1 MHYVLFLPYGHS
13 GWTID
18 SGNTNSHSGNANS
31 HVSTMQFYA
40 YHLIQRDNFNILLRG
55 GRLLQQYIV
64 DMFAKI
70 EQLRLNYCFYH
81 QNDLRAE
88 LYQGLN
94 DAVHAG
100 DVDGVTVGRKI
111 ILPSSFTGSPRN
123 MYEQYQ
129 DAMSIVRRFGKPDL
143 FITFTC
149 NPKWPEIVHSLLINQ
164 TPADRPDLI
173 TRVFKQKLQ
182 MLLHDITQNNVFGK
196 TIAYVYVIEFQKR
209 GLPHSHILLILQP
222 NSKPLTPDHFDDF
235 VSAEIPDPALLPNLH
250 HIVTQHMIHG
260 PCGKANKQSPCM
272 NDGKCSKGFP
282 KDFNPATLQTS
293 DGYPLYKRRDNGL
306 CVEKNGVILDNR
318 WVVPYNPYLCTKY
331 SAHINVEICSTV
343 KAVKYLYKYVY
354 KGHDKIMVGL
364 QKAETSD
371 SDQKGTNVYN
381 EITHYVDAR
390 YVSASEACWRIFHY
404 DLHTHSPAIQR
415 LAVHLPGQEQV
426 ICSEGK
432 AQQALQHNKNT
443 TLTGWFKINQTN
455 PLATTIPYHLFP
467 EHFTW
472 NQSSHTWAPRKKGNV
487 IGRLYRANPA
497 EGERFFLR
505 LLLHHCPG
513 ATCYED
519 LRKLE
524 DGTVCTTFKETAMR
538 RGFLQHDE
546 EWVECLTE
554 AAAIATPTQIR
565 LLFVTILL
573 FCEPSEPA
581 KLWEQFKDCMSEDIV
596 HNMNNNLTHDS
607 KQFVCNKVL
616 CLIQQLLKS
625 HGKNLADFPGFP
637 NIDESNITFTSN
649 LLHEQC
655 QYKIEE
661 QTVVADKNESL
672 LNSDQHHVYQKVVDA
687 TEQHTN
693 TTAYF
698 EDGPGGSGKTFLYNT
713 ILARIR
719 SKGKIALAVASSGI
733 AAELLEGGRTAHS
746 RFKIPI
752 PISETSTCNISRNS
766 ALANLIKNTAIIVW
780 DEAPMIHKHVLEC
793 VHRTLCDITQ
803 IDKPFGG
810 KVVLLGGDFRQVL
823 PVIRHGTQ
831 AEIINS
837 NIMQSFLWESIT
849 MFNLTINMRVRSNAH
864 SNNQADFENF
874 LLRIGNG
881 KEKLYPN
888 VGSAKIQLPKDLCIC
903 PDKNGLKNLTHKLY
917 GDILESSD
925 YSKFTDRAILTT
937 TNDDVDTINTM
948 VMDMFPSTVSK
959 TYLSADT
966 VEDESTGYLYPTE
979 FLNTITPS
987 GTPPHKLTLKKTC
1000 TNYAFT

>member
-1 MHYVLFLPYGHS
+1 MQGKVVLPVIKDPSHSLQNLFILNTEQAKHFRINIRAYNSSLAFASLGVHEDVLPHNGPYNFRICGFVHHRIGHLFPSEGKAPKFAQIYIPDTENELCNRMQWNDTLNKSVLLTLQNMLQDCNPFIDIFKNAAKIMHDDHNASHQNIKLVLHADTSKDTRRYNLPTASEVSLIIPGSQMKEPTNRDIVLYKNSSNHPKGYDIIHITETHPKYDPLHYVLFLPYGHS

-31 HVSTMQFYA
+31 H
-40 YHLIQRDNFNILLRG
+40 
-55 GRLLQQYIV
+55 
-64 DMFAKI
+64 
-70 EQLRLNYCFYH
+70 
-81 QNDLRAE
+81 NDLRAE
-88 LYQGLN
+88 LYQELN

-100 DVDGVTVGRKI
+100 DVDGVTVDRKI

-129 DAMSIVRRFGKPDL
+129 DAMSI
-143 FITFTC
+143 
-149 NPKWPEIVHSLLINQ
+149 
-164 TPADRPDLI
+164 
-173 TRVFKQKLQ
+173 
-182 MLLHDITQNNVFGK
+182 
-196 TIAYVYVIEFQKR
+196 
-209 GLPHSHILLILQP
+209 
-222 NSKPLTPDHFDDF
+222 
-235 VSAEIPDPALLPNLH
+235 
-250 HIVTQHMIHG
+250 HMIHG

-293 DGYPLYKRRDNGL
+293 DGYPLYKRRDDGL

-318 WVVPYNPYLCTKY
+318 WVVPYNPHLCTKY
-331 SAHINVEICSTV
+331 SAHINVEICSAV

-371 SDQKGTNVYN
+371 SDQKSTNVYN

-426 ICSEGK
+426 IYSEGK

-443 TLTGWFKINQTN
+443 TLTG
-455 PLATTIPYHLFP
+455 
-467 EHFTW
+467 
-472 NQSSHTWAPRKKGNV
+472 
-487 IGRLYRANPA
+487 
-497 EGERFFLR
+497 
-505 LLLHHCPG
+505 

-519 LRKLE
+519 LRKFE

-554 AAAIATPTQIR
+554 AAAIATPTQI
-565 LLFVTILL
+565 
-573 FCEPSEPA
+573 
-581 KLWEQFKDCMSEDIV
+581 
-596 HNMNNNLTHDS
+596 H
-607 KQFVCNKVL
+607 
-616 CLIQQLLKS
+616 
-625 HGKNLADFPGFP
+625 
-637 NIDESNITFTSN
+637 
-649 LLHEQC
+649 
-655 QYKIEE
+655 
-661 QTVVADKNESL
+661 
-672 LNSDQHHVYQKVVDA
+672 QHHVYQKVVDA
-687 TEQHTN
+687 TEHHTN
-693 TTAYF
+693 TTAYYV
-698 EDGPGGSGKTFLYNT
+698 DGPGGSGKTFLYNT

-719 SKGKIALAVASSGI
+719 SKGKIALAVASAGI

-766 ALANLIKNTAIIVW
+766 ALANLIKNTANIVW

-823 PVIRHGTQ
+823 PVIRHETQ

-837 NIMQSFLWESIT
+837 NIMQSFLLESIT

-874 LLRIGNG
+874 LLRI
-881 KEKLYPN
+881 
-888 VGSAKIQLPKDLCIC
+888 
-903 PDKNGLKNLTHKLY
+903 
-917 GDILESSD
+917 ESSH

-959 TYLSADT
+959 TYLSPDT

-979 FLNTITPS
+979 FLNAITPS
-987 GTPPHKLTLKKTC
+987 GTPPHKLTLKKHAPIILLRIL
-1000 TNYAFT
+1000 NPAA